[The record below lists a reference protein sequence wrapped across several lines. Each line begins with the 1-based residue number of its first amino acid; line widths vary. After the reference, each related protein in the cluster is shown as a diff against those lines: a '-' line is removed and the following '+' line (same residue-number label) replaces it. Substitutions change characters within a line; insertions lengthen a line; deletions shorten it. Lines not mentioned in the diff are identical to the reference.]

1 MIERLFTQALGLVAP
16 WQVKQVDFNR
26 EAGRIDFGVTFGSSR
41 HVCPACGAAAQ
52 PFHDRLARSWRH
64 LDFFQYEAYRH
75 AEVPRVACSGCG
87 KVTQIPVPWAREGS
101 RFTLLFEAL
110 TLMLAPTMSVLAAGR
125 LVRVPPRRLGRVIE
139 HHVGKAR
146 ARESHAEVR
155 TVGIDETACRRGQQ
169 YLSVFYDL
177 DAQRLIFAPPAGTS
191 PAWSGSPRT

>member
-1 MIERLFTQALGLVAP
+1 MIEMLFTQALGLVAP
-16 WQVKQVDFNR
+16 WQVKQVDFDR
-26 EAGRIDFGVTFGSSR
+26 EAGRIDFQVTFGGRR

-64 LDFFQYEAYRH
+64 LDFFQYEAYLH

-101 RFTLLFEAL
+101 RFTLLFKAL
-110 TLMLAPTMSVLAAGR
+110 TLMLGPTMSVLAAGR
-125 LVRVPPRRLGRVIE
+125 LVRVPPRRLWRVIE

-155 TVGIDETACRRGQQ
+155 AVGIDETACRRGQQ
-169 YLSVFYDL
+169 YLCFL
-177 DAQRLIFAPPAGTS
+177 
-191 PAWSGSPRT
+191 